1 MLIFIKSQNLKIKTN
16 NMFAKIKNFF
26 IKNKSTIFK
35 VILFLWLYIYF
46 SDFTFA
52 TNENTNV
59 LDTKTKNKIVEW
71 ISWITTTI
79 SVFLWLLTYLV
90 TIFLS
95 PEWISWNI
103 FWISDT
109 LKQVWILISNVVY
122 FVFAFILIYIA
133 FMNIIGSWWQD
144 YEFKSALPKFIVWI
158 LIVPLS
164 WFIVQF
170 VIGLSSI
177 LTISALNLPF
187 ETFKNYQSQIS
198 TVEIPTSCSIN
209 FSSLANSDWKT
220 STEWNSKTNKIFS
233 CEEEGWKITGKKLT
247 LDEVLKSDKAS
258 DGIFWIMSLYTYWL
272 LDLGSISALK
282 TDTLNN
288 TIKTIWDVVVYVVFN
303 LIFVVAYALLMIAL
317 WLALMIRWVR
327 LWIYAMLS
335 PLFWL
340 MYFFWKWKEWF
351 FEKFNLVEFF
361 HLAMVPVYTMLAL
374 SFWMLLIFQTW
385 QGLSSWNSWSIWWDI
400 LKAEKGKN
408 DDTKLVLNGKFN
420 LIIEWWIPKESH
432 MLWNIFKTTADTG
445 LWIIWVLILK
455 IFWIIILWWTVMM
468 ALSKSEITKTMV
480 EPIASFWSQVWKL
493 AQSLPQYTPILP
505 GGQSL
510 QSLWQ
515 IPWIM
520 RWQLDKRVSEQTTR
534 FSEFAGF
541 TKSEFLQAL
550 ESLNSNP
557 NILKNQDWQAKVLK
571 QIVDLYKADPQRAL
585 QDKNFQELVKKY
597 NDSSVSKKLDFSDKT
612 KFIKSVYDS
621 NNSLGN
627 SKNLEFMS
635 PDGVNSYISWISA
648 TPPWETT
655 WTQTWNNITI
665 NVANKQINLPGNEN
679 FSFSWNAKDVNSI
692 SSEIRRWLWNN
703 TISKTELFSKLKE
716 IGIEDN
722 TINEI
727 ISKLWDKVEQ

>member
-1 MLIFIKSQNLKIKTN
+1 
-16 NMFAKIKNFF
+16 
-26 IKNKSTIFK
+26 
-35 VILFLWLYIYF
+35 
-46 SDFTFA
+46 
-52 TNENTNV
+52 
-59 LDTKTKNKIVEW
+59 
-71 ISWITTTI
+71 
-79 SVFLWLLTYLV
+79 
-90 TIFLS
+90 
-95 PEWISWNI
+95 
-103 FWISDT
+103 
-109 LKQVWILISNVVY
+109 
-122 FVFAFILIYIA
+122 
-133 FMNIIGSWWQD
+133 
-144 YEFKSALPKFIVWI
+144 
-158 LIVPLS
+158 
-164 WFIVQF
+164 
-170 VIGLSSI
+170 
-177 LTISALNLPF
+177 
-187 ETFKNYQSQIS
+187 
-198 TVEIPTSCSIN
+198 
-209 FSSLANSDWKT
+209 
-220 STEWNSKTNKIFS
+220 
-233 CEEEGWKITGKKLT
+233 
-247 LDEVLKSDKAS
+247 
-258 DGIFWIMSLYTYWL
+258 
-272 LDLGSISALK
+272 
-282 TDTLNN
+282 
-288 TIKTIWDVVVYVVFN
+288 
-303 LIFVVAYALLMIAL
+303 
-317 WLALMIRWVR
+317 
-327 LWIYAMLS
+327 
-335 PLFWL
+335 
-340 MYFFWKWKEWF
+340 
-351 FEKFNLVEFF
+351 
-361 HLAMVPVYTMLAL
+361 MVPVYTMLAL

-493 AQSLPQYTPILP
+493 AQNLPQYTPILP

-541 TKSEFLQAL
+541 NKSEFLQAL
-550 ESLNSNP
+550 ERLNSDP
-557 NILKNQDWQAKVLK
+557 NILKRQDWQAKILK
-571 QIVDLYKADPQRAL
+571 EIVNLYKADPQRAL
-585 QDKNFQELVKKY
+585 QDKNFQELVEKY
-597 NDSSVSKKLDFSDKT
+597 NNSVSNKLDFSEKT
-612 KFIKSVYDS
+612 RFIKSVYDS
-621 NNSLGN
+621 NTSLGN

-655 WTQTWNNITI
+655 WSQAWNNITI

-679 FSFSWNAKDVNSI
+679 FSFSWKAKDVNSI
-692 SSEIRRWLWNN
+692 SSEIRTWLWNN

>member
-493 AQSLPQYTPILP
+493 AQNLPQYTPILP

-541 TKSEFLQAL
+541 NKSEFLQAL
-550 ESLNSNP
+550 ERLNSDP
-557 NILKNQDWQAKVLK
+557 NILKRQDWQAKILK
-571 QIVDLYKADPQRAL
+571 EIVNLYKADPQRAL
-585 QDKNFQELVKKY
+585 QDKNFQELVEKY
-597 NDSSVSKKLDFSDKT
+597 NNSVSNKLDFSEKT
-612 KFIKSVYDS
+612 RFIKSVYDS
-621 NNSLGN
+621 NTSLGN

-655 WTQTWNNITI
+655 WSQAWNNITI

-679 FSFSWNAKDVNSI
+679 FSFSWKAKDVNSI
-692 SSEIRRWLWNN
+692 SSEIRTWLWNN